1 MAVANPELFR
11 RNCNRTLAAMLSD
24 RRRAPLAALAAV
36 LLASL
41 GLGLSLGLTPAA
53 AAPAAGELAG
63 TFRIAAGSCS
73 GGASGSYFRMIL
85 PTGNQQGPW
94 IENGDSTCG
103 DKTYTLLSPGT
114 DGGLVAGSHQPA
126 PTPGFDD
133 KGNSLAAR
141 IIRPVTF
148 FGVRFAA
155 STNATDLQTGTA
167 TPAPVLRVEG
177 GKLVGDLSAFD
188 ATWNK
193 QSFNQGSPKPDGSR
207 PGNTTPVTG
216 TYDAGT
222 GAYTLTWTSQIVGGP
237 FNNFT
242 GQWHLEGT
250 FVPSGSSASVSGGGS
265 AAAPS
270 APADQDA
277 AVADDGQ
284 TAATPDQA
292 ASPGAAGDE
301 TAAPGESPLVSVQDE
316 GFEAPVWLVLVL
328 AGIGIVGVVAL
339 LILGPGRKAPRIEGR
354 SI

>member
-1 MAVANPELFR
+1 MASPR
-11 RNCNRTLAAMLSD
+11 H
-24 RRRAPLAALAAV
+24 RAHRPVAALGIALLGVVGLQVCSGTAGAV
-36 LLASL
+36 
-41 GLGLSLGLTPAA
+41 
-53 AAPAAGELAG
+53 PAAGELAG

-94 IENGDSTCG
+94 IENDDSTCG

-141 IIRPVTF
+141 VIRPVTF

-167 TPAPVLRVEG
+167 TPAPALRVEG
-177 GKLVGDLSAFD
+177 GNLVGDLSAFD

-250 FVPSGSSASVSGGGS
+250 FVPAGANSSVSGGGS
-265 AAAPS
+265 TGTPS
-270 APADQDA
+270 APADQG
-277 AVADDGQ
+277 AVTDDGQ
-284 TAATPDQA
+284 AADTPERA
-292 ASPGAAGDE
+292 ALPDATGDE
-301 TAAPGESPLVSVQDE
+301 TATPGESPLVSVQDE

-328 AGIGIVGVVAL
+328 AGVGIVGVVAL
-339 LILGPGRKAPRIEGR
+339 LVLAPGRKAPRIEGR

>member
-1 MAVANPELFR
+1 MASP
-11 RNCNRTLAAMLSD
+11 
-24 RRRAPLAALAAV
+24 RRRAHRPVAAV
-36 LLASL
+36 LAIALLGVIAVLVSPGLA
-41 GLGLSLGLTPAA
+41 G

-63 TFRIAAGSCS
+63 TFRITAGSCS

-94 IENGDSTCG
+94 IENDDSTCG

-126 PTPGFDD
+126 PTPGFDGQ
-133 KGNSLAAR
+133 GNSLAAR

-167 TPAPVLRVEG
+167 TPAPALRVEG

-250 FVPSGSSASVSGGGS
+250 FVPSGSSAPVSGGGA

-270 APADQDA
+270 APADQGA
-277 AVADDGQ
+277 AVSDDGQ
-284 TAATPDQA
+284 AAATPDQA
-292 ASPGAAGDE
+292 ASPTAAGDD
-301 TAAPGESPLVSVQDE
+301 TAAPGEAPLVSVQDE

-328 AGIGIVGVVAL
+328 AGIGIGGVVAL
-339 LILGPGRKAPRIEGR
+339 LILAPGRKAPRIEGR